1 MQSQP
6 ERDSSQAEIARR
18 LSQKELAKAA
28 ERDSVA
34 GVEWRGELGFLLGLL
49 LGEQQPLALQ
59 ARLAPLRRSVVLLL
73 LLCV

>member
-1 MQSQP
+1 M
-6 ERDSSQAEIARR
+6 IARR
-18 LSQKELAKAA
+18 LNQKELAKAA
-28 ERDSVA
+28 DRDRND
-34 GVEWRGELGFLLGLL
+34 GVKWREESGFLLGLL